1 MGTFKDTRTKF
12 NNKNNKMIIIER
24 YENIFLNDLNN
35 IIIAKIKETQNTF
48 SIDKISFEKILGEN
62 RLNDFA

>member
-1 MGTFKDTRTKF
+1 VGTFKDTRTKF